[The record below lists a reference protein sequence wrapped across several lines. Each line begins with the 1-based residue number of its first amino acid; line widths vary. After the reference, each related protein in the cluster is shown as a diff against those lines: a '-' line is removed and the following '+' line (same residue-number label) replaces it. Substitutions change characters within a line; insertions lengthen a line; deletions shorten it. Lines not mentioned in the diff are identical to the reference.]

1 MVERYRITHMHMVP
15 TMFVRLLQ
23 LTNEQKQKYDL
34 SSLESVVHG
43 AAPCPPQVKLDMI
56 NWWGPIIHEYYGST
70 EAGLITVVNSQEWL
84 EKKGTVGKPLPG
96 TEVHILNEN
105 GDNLEAGEIGDIY
118 VNMPFSPGFTY
129 HKDSAKRANIEIRG
143 LITNG
148 DRGRLTEEGYLYLA
162 DRKADMVIS
171 GGVNIYPAEIES
183 LLITMPGLR
192 DCAVFGIPDP
202 EFGEQLVA
210 AIELMPG
217 IKIQEAEVR
226 SFVSNHLAG
235 FKVPKIVKFY
245 GKLPREDSG
254 KIFKRLLREN
264 FALH

>member
-1 MVERYRITHMHMVP
+1 MG
-15 TMFVRLLQ
+15 L
-23 LTNEQKQKYDL
+23 
-34 SSLESVVHG
+34 
-43 AAPCPPQVKLDMI
+43 
-56 NWWGPIIHEYYGST
+56 GPIQGGRGIRQLAKS
-70 EAGLITVVNSQEWL
+70 LIE
-84 EKKGTVGKPLPG
+84 
-96 TEVHILNEN
+96 H
-105 GDNLEAGEIGDIY
+105 A
-118 VNMPFSPGFTY
+118 
-129 HKDSAKRANIEIRG
+129 
-143 LITNG
+143 
-148 DRGRLTEEGYLYLA
+148 LA
-162 DRKADMVIS
+162 AYD
-171 GGVNIYPAEIES
+171 PAEIES

-226 SFVSNHLAG
+226 SFVSNKLAG